1 MNHLE
6 LRNSLTTALSRL
18 YEMEAFSCLAEF
30 LQGEL
35 NVLYHLSQSGKSEV
49 NPSILSDKLR
59 VSRSRIT
66 AALSS
71 LRRKGY
77 VRMEISEED
86 RRRMRVILTPEGAS
100 FFRKKQIQVEDYFD
114 MLVKGM
120 GEKDVKELIRLIN
133 RSIELVGKEPEGNSD
148 SCVEGNRRG

>member
-71 LRRKGY
+71 LRRKGTC
-77 VRMEISEED
+77 VWR
-86 RRRMRVILTPEGAS
+86 
-100 FFRKKQIQVEDYFD
+100 FRKRTGAACGY
-114 MLVKGM
+114 
-120 GEKDVKELIRLIN
+120 
-133 RSIELVGKEPEGNSD
+133 SHA
-148 SCVEGNRRG
+148 

>member
-49 NPSILSDKLR
+49 NPSILSDSSGCPGQDHCGALITSQEGLR
-59 VSRSRIT
+59 AYGDFGRGP
-66 AALSS
+66 APHA
-71 LRRKGY
+71 GY
-77 VRMEISEED
+77 SH
-86 RRRMRVILTPEGAS
+86 A
-100 FFRKKQIQVEDYFD
+100 
-114 MLVKGM
+114 
-120 GEKDVKELIRLIN
+120 
-133 RSIELVGKEPEGNSD
+133 
-148 SCVEGNRRG
+148 

>member
-1 MNHLE
+1 
-6 LRNSLTTALSRL
+6 
-18 YEMEAFSCLAEF
+18 
-30 LQGEL
+30 
-35 NVLYHLSQSGKSEV
+35 
-49 NPSILSDKLR
+49 
-59 VSRSRIT
+59 
-66 AALSS
+66 
-71 LRRKGY
+71 
-77 VRMEISEED
+77 MEISEED